1 MANFSFCAQII
12 FCVSV
17 RGHSETFAIFF
28 HCSRKG
34 GLSLLVPHR
43 RYLAVFGGIWRYL
56 AVFGGIW
63 RYLAVFGG
71 IWRYLAVFGGI
82 WRYLAVFGGI
92 WRYLAVF
99 GGIWRYLAVFGGIWR
114 YLAVFGGIWYLC
126 VLCVMSAEWLYTVV
140 GIYQH
145 NGHK

>member
-1 MANFSFCAQII
+1 MFSTHTNQ
-12 FCVSV
+12 
-17 RGHSETFAIFF
+17 AIEILL
-28 HCSRKG
+28 KG
-34 GLSLLVPHR
+34 GYHCWYR
-43 RYLAVFGGIWRYL
+43 I
-56 AVFGGIW
+56 GGIW

>member
-1 MANFSFCAQII
+1 MFRQIL
-12 FCVSV
+12 VSSAY
-17 RGHSETFAIFF
+17 RAIFEGGY
-28 HCSRKG
+28 HCWYRI
-34 GLSLLVPHR
+34 
-43 RYLAVFGGIWRYL
+43 GGIWRYL

-63 RYLAVFGG
+63 RYWAVLGG
-71 IWRYLAVFGGI
+71 IWRYLAVLGGI
-82 WRYLAVFGGI
+82 GRYWAV
-92 WRYLAVF
+92 L
-99 GGIWRYLAVFGGIWR
+99 GGIWR